1 MDLTELRAAIDEVD
15 GELLTLLHRRAE
27 ISRMVGAAK
36 KDEGGP
42 VFRPE
47 REQEVV
53 ERLLRINRESR
64 GEGLPDEHIARI
76 WREIFSSSPR
86 LAAASARGVS
96 GAGGHLFAHGGAGM
110 PRTQHQCRPLREFRR
125 RVPGRGRGDMRPGA
139 GAPGEFPAWKHRS
152 VH

>member
-64 GEGLPDEHIARI
+64 GEGLPDEHIARR
-76 WREIFSSSPR
+76 WREIFSSSR
-86 LAAASARGVS
+86 AL
-96 GAGGHLFAHGGAGM
+96 
-110 PRTQHQCRPLREFRR
+110 QRPLRAAFLGPEGTFSH
-125 RVPGRGRGDMRPGA
+125 MA
-139 GAPGEFPAWKHRS
+139 AL
-152 VH
+152 